1 MSTDIGS
8 KCVNLCQNSSPTL
21 PQVGWFK
28 DSEMAEALGMQA
40 MRLRTLMKKHGIP
53 HKKLGNCVFIRA
65 ELFWEYCPTGTPGK
79 DGDEKE
85 NT

>member
-1 MSTDIGS
+1 
-8 KCVNLCQNSSPTL
+8 
-21 PQVGWFK
+21 
-28 DSEMAEALGMQA
+28 MAEALGMQA

-85 NT
+85 ST